1 MGEMGIKI
9 KNIYDRNVHLP
20 KTKNGDALNMPL
32 TIKALELLD
41 SIQHDEPKLTPQKEN
56 PFKLMGERRKQKAGL
71 LDIHFYDT
79 RHEALNLL

>member
-9 KNIYDRNVHLP
+9 KNIYDRNVYLP

-41 SIQHDEPKLTPQKEN
+41 MIQLHSSRIISQKEN
-56 PFKLMGERRKQKAGL
+56 PFKL
-71 LDIHFYDT
+71 I
-79 RHEALNLL
+79 

>member
-32 TIKALELLD
+32 NIKAIELLD
-41 SIQHDEPKLTPQKEN
+41 LIQYDGLNIN
-56 PFKLMGERRKQKAGL
+56 PSKREF
-71 LDIHFYDT
+71 I
-79 RHEALNLL
+79 